1 MKASLIRSLTLIAT
15 IMSLIILSGCAFVN
29 VPLVS
34 RLQPLE
40 ETVVDGEG
48 EAKILLLDVTGTIS
62 EEKRRVSG
70 IFEKMSMIEEF
81 REALKKAESDKK
93 IAALVIRINSPG
105 GMVTASDI
113 LHHEILR
120 YKKKT
125 GNRVVACLMD
135 VAASGGYY
143 VAMAADEVVA
153 HPTTITGSIGV
164 IAVKFNVQE
173 LFGKIG
179 VGQETIK
186 SGDKK
191 DILSPF
197 RPSTPEEKQ
206 ILQQIIDQLYGR
218 FVDVVTSGRKGMDRQ
233 EVVRLADGRIYTAQQ
248 ALENKLVD
256 RVGYLDDAIEGV
268 KSSLQLSKASVV
280 VYYRPGSY
288 KSTIYSSLNEGGG
301 PVFNLISID
310 GENLLSSQGVRFL
323 YLWMP

>member
-1 MKASLIRSLTLIAT
+1 MKRSLIRSFVILAAL
-15 IMSLIILSGCAFVN
+15 MQVIILSGCAFVN

-40 ETVVDGEG
+40 EKGVDGEG
-48 EAKILLLDVTGTIS
+48 DAKILLLDVTGTIS
-62 EEKRRVSG
+62 EEKRRVPG
-70 IFEKMSMIEEF
+70 VFEKMSIIDEF

-105 GMVTASDI
+105 GTVTASDI

-125 GNRVVACLMD
+125 GKRVVACLMD

-191 DILSPF
+191 DLLSPF
-197 RPSTPEEKQ
+197 RPSTPEEKK
-206 ILQQIIDQLYGR
+206 ILQEIIDQLQGR
-218 FVDVVTSGRKGMDRQ
+218 FVEVVTAGRKGLGR
-233 EVVRLADGRIYTAQQ
+233 EAILPLADGRIYTAQQ
-248 ALENKLVD
+248 ALGHKLVD
-256 RVGYLDDAIEGV
+256 RVGYLDDAIEGL

-288 KSTIYSSLNEGGG
+288 KSTIYSSLNDGGG

-310 GENLLSSQGVRFL
+310 GENLLNTQGVRFL